1 MKFLHKAKVSLSL
14 FTFSCIVS
22 VWTMLVYNVPF
33 FNYAIDNTNEN
44 TGGKI
49 FLIASLVVIMLV
61 LNFMMTYLVMF
72 LMRIV
77 GRILLAILS
86 IINATAVYF
95 IYTYSVMMD
104 ETTIGNVFNTRYS
117 EASGFFSWSLWLSIF
132 AFGVLPAL
140 FCLLQPVVFGKA
152 KKMLIYCGSALAIV
166 LAVALANINQTL
178 WISQHDTE
186 LGGLLQPWSY
196 LVNTVRIISSNHDKQ
211 AEEIKLPDG
220 KITDNEKAVVVLVIG
235 ESARKANFQLYG
247 YHRNTNPLLSK
258 QEGLKV
264 FQATSC
270 ATYTTAGTKA
280 ILEPIDSDDLNEL
293 LPNYAFRT
301 GADVSWRTSNWGEP
315 PIHIDE
321 YLNDNELGDKYPD
334 EDKAYDGILFAGL
347 RERIESS
354 QKNKVLIVLHTSTSH
369 GPKYSSKYP
378 KAFEV
383 FKPVANNV
391 EEGEKNLDLLIN
403 AYDNT
408 ILYTDFLLDC
418 LINTLRSMKDWH
430 SAMIFISDHGESLG
444 ENKMFMHGLPMR
456 LAPKVQ
462 YEIPFLVWLS
472 DNFREY
478 KHTSNKQ
485 DAPEGELPAVLEQHY
500 VFHTVLNLLSIESP
514 AYNKDY
520 DILEESMHQQTPY
533 HRQE

>member
-1 MKFLHKAKVSLSL
+1 MKKIRPISL
-14 FTFSCIVS
+14 FAFSCIMS
-22 VWTMLVYNVPF
+22 IGTLLLYNIPF
-33 FNYAIDNTNEN
+33 FNYVTENTNES

-49 FLIASLVVIMLV
+49 FLLASLVVIMLA
-61 LNFMMTYLVMF
+61 LNFMMTYLTMWVLRM
-72 LMRIV
+72 V

-95 IYTYSVMMD
+95 IYTYSVIINA
-104 ETTIGNVFNTRYS
+104 TTIENVFNTRYS
-117 EASGFFSWSLWLSIF
+117 EASGFFSWSLWLFIA

-140 FCLLQPVVFGKA
+140 YCLMQPVIIGKA
-152 KKMLIYCGSALAIV
+152 KKLGIYCVSSLAIV
-166 LAVALANINQTL
+166 LLTASLNISQTL

-196 LVNTVRIISSNHDKQ
+196 VVNTCRVISSYHDEQ
-211 AEEIKLPDG
+211 AEEIKLPDAT
-220 KITDNEKAVVVLVIG
+220 IADHEKAVVVLVIG

-247 YHRNTNPLLSK
+247 YQRDTNPLLSR

-264 FQATSC
+264 YQATAC

-280 ILEPIDSDDLNEL
+280 ILEPKNSGDLYEL

-301 GADVSWRTSNWGEP
+301 GVDVSWRTSNWGEP

-321 YLNDNELGDKYPD
+321 YITDTELSTLYSGKSN
-334 EDKAYDGILFAGL
+334 AYDDILYYGL

-354 QKNKVLIVLHTSTSH
+354 KKDKVLIILHTSTSH
-369 GPKYSSKYP
+369 GPKYADKYP
-378 KAFEV
+378 KEFEV
-383 FKPVANNV
+383 YKPVAKNI
-391 EEGEKNLDLLIN
+391 EEGEKNIGMLVN

-408 ILYTDFLLDC
+408 IRYTDFLLDS
-418 LINTLRSMKDWH
+418 LINTLREMKDWH

-444 ENKMFMHGLPMR
+444 ENKMFMHGLPMK

-462 YEIPFLVWLS
+462 YEIPFLVWIS
-472 DNFREY
+472 DGFRTY
-478 KHTSNKQ
+478 KQTSSSQ
-485 DAPEGELPAVLEQHY
+485 DTPTGELPAVLEQHY
-500 VFHTVLNLLSIESP
+500 VFHSVLNLLSIQSP

-520 DILEESMHQQTPY
+520 DIFEP
-533 HRQE
+533 